1 MSDVN
6 EEIPTIDLKLEFMN
20 LVPFNEFPLLEKR
33 QEKQFQYLK
42 RVRDKIDS
50 RISDEDIMTGY
61 DYGIDMEI
69 FAYDFIIENRKN
81 E

>member
-1 MSDVN
+1 MTTD
-6 EEIPTIDLKLEFMN
+6 
-20 LVPFNEFPLLEKR
+20 PFNEFPLLEKR
-33 QEKQFQYLK
+33 REKQFQYLK

-69 FAYDFIIENRKN
+69 FAHELIIKN
-81 E
+81 DLNESK